1 MNKLHFVLV
10 QGMAFDSLVGAGY
23 PTLFSSLVQ
32 EKVVSR
38 DIFSMCMGPSGG
50 MLTLGGI
57 GNYHGSH
64 TLR

>member
-1 MNKLHFVLV
+1 
-10 QGMAFDSLVGAGY
+10 MAFDSLVGAGY